1 MMSITI
7 SSTNI
12 VNLLHLLVTS
22 LREGDAYLT
31 FQNRIIL
38 QTWQFRL
45 QSRFGNRFPRQRS
58 SMPGKKETNFITV
71 FHRYE
76 FKHENKII

>member
-1 MMSITI
+1 MMPITI
-7 SSTNI
+7 SSTN
-12 VNLLHLLVTS
+12 VNLVHLLVTS
-22 LREGDAYLT
+22 LREGDAYSI